1 MARELDEITA
11 RVDESLEGNEVGE
24 YYEKPV
30 IIICISDNASV
41 SDNETKWK
49 MIYDFIEKED
59 YKLTYTD
66 SLFAVYE

>member
-1 MARELDEITA
+1 MAPPDAT
-11 RVDESLEGNEVGE
+11 
-24 YYEKPV
+24 P
-30 IIICISDNASV
+30 SDNASV

-66 SLFAVYE
+66 TLFAVYE